1 MVQQPQDSS
10 TTKRNRWVAFGIM
23 LLPLFVIIA
32 ASLLWIAV
40 KNGYIDI
47 VGNLG
52 THNNGTLMQPVREL
66 DSIALYDAEG
76 APFVYAQQDAK
87 WTLLIPGNDVCDDGC
102 RKTLWLTRQL
112 HTALGRRSVHL
123 RRAYLSDSWP
133 LTSEFA
139 QFLSAEHP
147 NVVPLNGQS
156 SDIDGLLAVSDDSLS
171 PLGPNLYYLVDK
183 RGFIMMVYG
192 PDNTGKDVIG
202 DLKFLMKQVGDE

>member
-1 MVQQPQDSS
+1 MAQQPLDSS
-10 TTKRNRWVAFGIM
+10 TTKRNRWVAFAIM

-32 ASLLWIAV
+32 ASLLWFAV

-47 VGNLG
+47 VGSLG

-66 DSIALYDAEG
+66 DSIALSDAEG
-76 APFVYAQQDAK
+76 SPYIYAQQAAK
-87 WTLLIPGNDVCDDGC
+87 WTLLIPGDDVCDDAC
-102 RKTLWLTRQL
+102 RQTLWLTRQL
-112 HTALGRRSVHL
+112 HTALGRRAVYL

-133 LTSEFA
+133 LEPELA
-139 QFLSAEHP
+139 QFLLAEHP
-147 NVVPLNGQS
+147 DVVLLHGQS